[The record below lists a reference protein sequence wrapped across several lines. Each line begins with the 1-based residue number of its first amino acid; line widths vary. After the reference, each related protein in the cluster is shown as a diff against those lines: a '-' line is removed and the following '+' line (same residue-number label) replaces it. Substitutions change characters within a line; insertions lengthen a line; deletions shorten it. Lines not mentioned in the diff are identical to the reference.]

1 MMMTAKKATK
11 RSPKKKLSKPN
22 PLEKATALY
31 YASLLPKDRAH
42 ENRLGAAMA
51 SALAHINLNSDR

>member
-1 MMMTAKKATK
+1 MMKIAKKATK

-31 YASLLPKDRAH
+31 YASLLPRDRAH
-42 ENRLGAAMA
+42 ENRLGAALA
-51 SALAHINLNSDR
+51 SASANVNFDLDN